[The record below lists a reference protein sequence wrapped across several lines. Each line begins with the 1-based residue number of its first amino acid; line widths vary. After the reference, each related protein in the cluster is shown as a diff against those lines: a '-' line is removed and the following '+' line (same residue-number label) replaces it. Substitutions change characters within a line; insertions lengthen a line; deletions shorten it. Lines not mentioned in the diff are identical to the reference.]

1 MRVISQK
8 LRDFAKGKDCT
19 LRIPSI
25 CNFNPE
31 TTVLAHLP
39 CGHSG
44 GAMKS
49 PDQMA
54 VHACFDCHA
63 YIDSEKRWNVSAYD
77 YLRALAE
84 TQMRLIEAGLM
95 TIKGMR

>member
-1 MRVISQK
+1 MKVVSQK
-8 LRDFAKGKDCT
+8 LRDFARGQDCT
-19 LRIPSI
+19 LRIPGV

-39 CGHSG
+39 CGHKG
-44 GAMKS
+44 VGMKS

-54 VHACFDCHA
+54 VHACSSCHT
-63 YIDSEKRWNVSAYD
+63 YIDGATRWEVSALD

-84 TQMRLIEAGLM
+84 TQMRAIEAGLM